1 MRLTKNFELSEFL
14 INSKGIDLHPSD
26 TILLNINY
34 LVNITLQ
41 PMRDFFNKPIVITSG
56 YRDENLNKLIG
67 GAKYSSHLS
76 GRAVDFHIIK
86 DGISRMPLWT
96 TAFKIYEYIPFTQL
110 IIYPEEIRY
119 HIETDNENFKKEV
132 LIKGVKEYI
141 NVSRLFGEVIYE
153 R

>member
-86 DGISRMPLWT
+86 DGNSRMPLWI
-96 TAFKIYEYIPFTQL
+96 TASKIYEYIPFTKL
-110 IIYPEEIRY
+110 IIYLREHRY
-119 HIETDNENFKKEV
+119 HIETHGDDFRREI
-132 LIKGVKEYI
+132 LIKGEKEYFNI
-141 NVSRLFGEVIYE
+141 TKLFEE
-153 R
+153 LT